1 MPGPPPK
8 PANQRVRRVEPEQR
22 YVALGESYDG
32 PMPELPQGIRWT
44 KATRQWWERIWRT
57 PMASQWLEG
66 DYDAL
71 VELAFLRQKMLGGIL
86 GVASQVRQRED
97 SFGLSPRG
105 RQILR
110 WVATDEDAERAGM
123 DLPDE
128 LEKRRE
134 RRQALR
140 DKREASE

>member
-1 MPGPPPK
+1 
-8 PANQRVRRVEPEQR
+8 
-22 YVALGESYDG
+22 
-32 PMPELPQGIRWT
+32 
-44 KATRQWWERIWRT
+44 
-57 PMASQWLEG
+57 MASQWLEG